1 MPYIKRDENN
11 NITALYTKPPF
22 DDAEC
27 LPAHHDDVIKFL
39 NEHGE
44 DQSSL
49 KFLSNSDYELV
60 RVLEDLIELLMDK
73 NLILFTELPAAAQQK
88 LVQRRHARDN
98 LREIDAL
105 MIDENDIL

>member
-1 MPYIKRDENN
+1 MPYIKRDKNN
-11 NITALYTKPPF
+11 NITALYTEPPF

-39 NEHGE
+39 NEYSD

-49 KFLSNSDYELV
+49 KFLNGSDYELV
-60 RVLEDLIELLMDK
+60 RVLEDLIELLMNK
-73 NLILFTELPAAAQQK
+73 NLILFTELPTAAQQK

-98 LREIDAL
+98 LREIDVFAL
-105 MIDENDIL
+105 SSDR